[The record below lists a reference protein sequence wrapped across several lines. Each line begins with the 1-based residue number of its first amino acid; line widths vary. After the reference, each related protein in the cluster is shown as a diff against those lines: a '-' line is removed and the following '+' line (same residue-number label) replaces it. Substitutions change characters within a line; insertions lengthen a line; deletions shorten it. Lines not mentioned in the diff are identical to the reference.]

1 MSPAGPGSSPLWP
14 AASLHA
20 GCSRRKSN
28 TDDFIILPSD
38 LSGILSCS
46 PPPPSSLPPPTDT
59 YTLLLYI
66 LPHCISRSPCLS
78 FHHTPSRP
86 ILPHFPAP
94 LPTPRAFFIAK
105 FNTHFKVKCQC
116 VCVCGYWEVCWVAAG
131 AAAVAALIWQQRR
144 SDLIP
149 PTSGALAAS
158 SAGEHKHG
166 QSIGF
171 NMAFLA
177 TENETQFYFASLCI
191 Y

>member
-20 GCSRRKSN
+20 GCSHRKSN

-116 VCVCGYWEVCWVAAG
+116 VCVCVRLLRSLLSCGRCRG
-131 AAAVAALIWQQRR
+131 CCCTHLAAASIR
-144 SDLIP
+144 SHPSDQWGLGCLLRGGTQARTINR
-149 PTSGALAAS
+149 L
-158 SAGEHKHG
+158 
-166 QSIGF
+166 QYGF
-171 NMAFLA
+171 PGNR
-177 TENETQFYFASLCI
+177 E
-191 Y
+191 

>member
-116 VCVCGYWEVCWVAAG
+116 VCVCA
-131 AAAVAALIWQQRR
+131 
-144 SDLIP
+144 
-149 PTSGALAAS
+149 
-158 SAGEHKHG
+158 
-166 QSIGF
+166 
-171 NMAFLA
+171 A
-177 TENETQFYFASLCI
+177 TEKSAELRPVPRLLLHSFGSSVDQISSLRPVGPWLPPPRGNTSTDNQ
-191 Y
+191 